1 MMYSE
6 LTSTLSVR
14 STFHLLSWPLLYSTL
29 LYSTLWHT
37 HARMDTRTY
46 HAWVYVITRT
56 QNPQLARSLS
66 LSDFGFISPHTLSS
80 FLISLCLILFLS
92 YFLSVCVSHIP
103 LSLSLSLSLFI
114 SLSLYLSLLP
124 LTPRWAGEVTPL
136 LIRSSATAIKSS

>member
-14 STFHLLSWPLLYSTL
+14 STFHLLSWPFLYSTL

-66 LSDFGFISPHTLSS
+66 LSQTSDLSSHTLSLLFS
-80 FLISLCLILFLS
+80 FPYASFSFFLTFSQSVCHIFLS
-92 YFLSVCVSHIP
+92 I
-103 LSLSLSLSLFI
+103 SLSLSLPLF
-114 SLSLYLSLLP
+114 SVSLL
-124 LTPRWAGEVTPL
+124 
-136 LIRSSATAIKSS
+136 SD

>member
-14 STFHLLSWPLLYSTL
+14 STFHLLSWPFLYSTL

-66 LSDFGFISPHTLSS
+66 LSQTSDLFPHTLSLLFS
-80 FLISLCLILFLS
+80 FPSASFYFFLTFSQSVCHIFLSLSLSLC
-92 YFLSVCVSHIP
+92 
-103 LSLSLSLSLFI
+103 LSLSLSLFI
-114 SLSLYLSLLP
+114 FLSYP
-124 LTPRWAGEVTPL
+124 
-136 LIRSSATAIKSS
+136 